1 MQTSRQRRSAEAQRR
16 SMRLGLTKRLRLMG
30 SSGAKGG
37 VSLDSCFMRIS
48 IVFLWV
54 LGL

>member
-1 MQTSRQRRSAEAQRR
+1 
-16 SMRLGLTKRLRLMG
+16 MRLGLTKRLRLMG

-48 IVFLWV
+48 IVFLGFWV
-54 LGL
+54 YEFPQRT